1 MPPPTFPKPRIN
13 QEFDSLEDVQKF
25 YNCYAKEGGFSTRAH
40 SSRKN
45 TAKVIV
51 RKEYCCFK
59 QGVRVENINQPK
71 KRRRGL
77 TRDNCRAKLA
87 VVRKGEKYVVSQ
99 FFEGHNHTL
108 ASPRRVHLLRSH
120 HKVSAAKKALVEQ
133 LSAANVPTCQQM
145 TLFELE
151 SGGLENVGCSQQD
164 LCNYKR
170 DMKKMVDGHD
180 ANMLYE
186 HFETE
191 KVKNDDF
198 TYTIEEDDEGR
209 MTNCFWAD
217 ATARKSYQY
226 FGDVVVFDTTYK
238 TNRYSMIFA
247 PILGVNHHRQT
258 TLFGCAFLCDESTET
273 FEWLFKEWLKAM
285 PAGPPKMIIT
295 DQDLAMMKAI
305 AIALPN
311 THHRYCMWHI
321 TNKFSEKIS
330 ALSYKEYY
338 EELKNCIWN
347 SETPEHSRLDG

>member
-1 MPPPTFPKPRIN
+1 
-13 QEFDSLEDVQKF
+13 
-25 YNCYAKEGGFSTRAH
+25 
-40 SSRKN
+40 
-45 TAKVIV
+45 
-51 RKEYCCFK
+51 
-59 QGVRVENINQPK
+59 
-71 KRRRGL
+71 
-77 TRDNCRAKLA
+77 
-87 VVRKGEKYVVSQ
+87 
-99 FFEGHNHTL
+99 
-108 ASPRRVHLLRSH
+108 
-120 HKVSAAKKALVEQ
+120 
-133 LSAANVPTCQQM
+133 
-145 TLFELE
+145 
-151 SGGLENVGCSQQD
+151 
-164 LCNYKR
+164 
-170 DMKKMVDGHD
+170 MKKTVDGHD

-247 PILGVNHHRQT
+247 PIVGVNHHRQT